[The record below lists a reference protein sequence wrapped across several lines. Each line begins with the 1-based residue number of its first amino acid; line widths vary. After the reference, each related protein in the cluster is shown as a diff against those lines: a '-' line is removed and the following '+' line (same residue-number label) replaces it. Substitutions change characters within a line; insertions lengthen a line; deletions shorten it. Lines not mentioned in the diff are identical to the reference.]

1 MKKTPRLLEQVQEQ
15 LRLKHCSIK
24 TEKSYISWIKRYI
37 LFHDKKHPKAMGV
50 KEIEAFLGHLAMKLN
65 VAASTQNQAF
75 NALLFL
81 YKHVLGSQITE
92 PVNAYRAKKP
102 TLVPTVLTTDEI
114 YRLLSAMS
122 GTHQLMAKLIY
133 GSGMRLMECVRLR
146 VKDIDF
152 GLNQIVVRSGKGAK
166 DRVTVLPVNLQ
177 DLLRNQLEFA
187 KRLHESD
194 LERGYGTVYLP
205 YALARKYRNAEKEWI
220 WQYVFP
226 AGAIS
231 NDPRSEKM
239 RRHHIHESSLQ
250 KAVRNAAKIA
260 AIPKHVSCHTLRHS
274 FATHLLQQG
283 YDIRTIQDLLG
294 HKDVSTTMIY
304 THVIRQGGMA
314 VRSPVDRMF
323 VPGACAGQA
332 IPEDGL
338 RNLRE
343 PLTGVHG

>member
-1 MKKTPRLLEQVQEQ
+1 MKKTPKLLEQVQGK
-15 LRLKHCSIK
+15 LRIKHYSIK
-24 TEKSYISWIKRYI
+24 TEKSYISWIKRFI
-37 LFHDKKHPKAMGV
+37 LFHDKKHPKEMGV
-50 KEIEAFLGHLAMKLN
+50 KEIEAFLGYLAVELN

-75 NALLFL
+75 NALIFL
-81 YKHVLGSQITE
+81 YKYVLECEITE
-92 PVNAYRAKKP
+92 PINACRAKRP
-102 TLVPTVLTTDEI
+102 TLVPTVLTMDEI

-122 GTHQLMAKLIY
+122 GTHRLMAKLIY

-152 GLNQIVVRSGKGAK
+152 GLNQVVVRSGKGAK
-166 DRVTVLPVNLQ
+166 DRVTVLPANLQ
-177 DLLRNQLEFA
+177 DPIRNQLEFA

-194 LERGYGTVYLP
+194 LEKGYGTVYLP
-205 YALARKYRNAEKEWI
+205 YALARKYRGAEKEWI

-226 AGAIS
+226 ASTIS
-231 NDPRSEKM
+231 VDPRSGKKQ
-239 RRHHIHESSLQ
+239 RHHIHESSLQ
-250 KAVRNAAKIA
+250 KAVRNAAKIT

-314 VRSPVDRMF
+314 VRSPVDKMF
-323 VPGACAGQA
+323 TSPAPVGSVAAENRPHNYMGTSG
-332 IPEDGL
+332 
-338 RNLRE
+338 
-343 PLTGVHG
+343 